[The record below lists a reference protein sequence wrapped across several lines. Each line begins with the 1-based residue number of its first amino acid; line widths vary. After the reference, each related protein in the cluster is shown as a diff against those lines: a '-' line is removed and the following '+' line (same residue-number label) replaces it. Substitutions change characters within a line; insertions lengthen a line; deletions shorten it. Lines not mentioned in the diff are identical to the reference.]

1 MHFPVTTPFAIGVLQ
16 GFLRVLDEYWL
27 DVQMRRAARERR

>member
-1 MHFPVTTPFAIGVLQ
+1 MHFSVTAPVATSVLQ
-16 GFLRVLDEYWL
+16 GFLRVLDEYWR